1 MPLFNWTGNPWVD
14 TGLAVMIARAKELKL
29 PIKTINDLTPDII
42 ERVCKSKIN
51 DSGKEY
57 SWLTD
62 INRRLNCYT
71 MIFTKNGPLTQTM
84 TNPEKTF
91 SDLNKKIE
99 NRRIQIVEARKE
111 LEAENE
117 KLGNTTSEK
126 DLKKIKDRI
135 QKLEIKIENMNLDLN
150 KDLAKQH
157 KKMKKRTIDSTED
170 KGLSEYVTIIRGL
183 VEDIRNSNYSLGEF
197 CEATGLFKATS
208 VLAINNKNTTREWF
222 PLIGTMSDVQT
233 LPSGSRSVRLS
244 AVSLLAAQFMPMG
257 MAMLG
262 GKLVCFQTNDFAIN
276 DVPLFQSMV
285 EEIYRET
292 MQKAALADKIETW
305 GKEGGYNSITF
316 LLLGRMN
323 DLMQRK
329 SLDDLP
335 EYICVNLWRF
345 SNSGEVPYL
354 ELIEI
359 PNEAIQFLWETW
371 RSQLRNE
378 IEMYLKAEE
387 NVSKKEFQLLQC
399 IQGKKEYY
407 SFYPYNNRTPA
418 SIKLF
423 DLYAQKVLGHSFE
436 QLQIAKWIAYEIK
449 KLIGGKELIKLKE
462 NLHKDY
468 KRMKDILIQLTY
480 ANLSL
485 EDYLILFPCTIHP
498 LREDNTKRSI
508 SRRIIWFYLNHDS
521 IEINKPNI
529 GGDYTMFMHPKYPKV
544 KSFAND
550 FFEYYIGQK
559 DKKQFEKRILTAF
572 KQEQVKPYMVE
583 DWFATLAETKDGYT
597 NEEWDDLC
605 RDENGNSDVW
615 EVLFQ
620 LRLELT
626 NLYRIRYKSNNQ

>member
-1 MPLFNWTGNPWVD
+1 
-14 TGLAVMIARAKELKL
+14 
-29 PIKTINDLTPDII
+29 
-42 ERVCKSKIN
+42 
-51 DSGKEY
+51 
-57 SWLTD
+57 
-62 INRRLNCYT
+62 
-71 MIFTKNGPLTQTM
+71 M

-135 QKLEIKIENMNLDLN
+135 EKLEIKIENMNLDLN
-150 KDLAKQH
+150 KDLVKQH
-157 KKMKKRTIDSTED
+157 KKMKKRNSDSTED

-183 VEDIRNSNYSLGEF
+183 VEDIRNSNYSLDEF

-208 VLAINNKNTTREWF
+208 VLAVNNKNTTREWF

-292 MQKAALADKIETW
+292 MQKAALADKVETW
-305 GKEGGYNSITF
+305 GKDSGYNSIAF
-316 LLLGRMN
+316 LLLGRLN
-323 DLMQRK
+323 DLVQRR
-329 SLDDLP
+329 SLEELP
-335 EYICVNLWRF
+335 EYICLNLWRF
-345 SNSGEVPYL
+345 SNSGKDPYL

-359 PNEAIQFLWETW
+359 PNEAIQFLWEAW
-371 RSQLRNE
+371 RSQLKNE
-378 IEMYLKAEE
+378 IEQYLKAEL
-387 NVSKKEFQLLQC
+387 NFSKKESQLLQC
-399 IQGKKEYY
+399 IKEKKEYY
-407 SFYPYNNRTPA
+407 PFYPYNGRRAA
-418 SIKLF
+418 SIRLF
-423 DLYAQKVLGHSFE
+423 DLYAKSILGYSIE
-436 QLQIAKWIAYEIK
+436 QLEIAKWIAGEIK
-449 KLIGGKELIKLKE
+449 RLVKANELVDLKE
-462 NLHKDY
+462 NLYENY
-468 KRMKDILIQLTY
+468 KQMRNIIIQLVETS
-480 ANLSL
+480 LSL
-485 EDYLILFPCTIHP
+485 GDYLYLFPCTLHP
-498 LREDNTKRSI
+498 LRADALKQSI
-508 SRRIIWFYLNHDS
+508 SRRIIWFYLNHDLAN
-521 IEINKPNI
+521 IKQPKI
-529 GGDYTMFMHPKYPKV
+529 GGTITMFVHPKYPKI
-544 KSFAND
+544 KSFAQD
-550 FFEYYIGQK
+550 FFEYYISKEGK
-559 DKKQFEKRILTAF
+559 ERFEKRILSAF
-572 KQEQVKPYMVE
+572 KQEKIKPYTVA
-583 DWFATLAETKDGYT
+583 DWFATLAEIKDGYT